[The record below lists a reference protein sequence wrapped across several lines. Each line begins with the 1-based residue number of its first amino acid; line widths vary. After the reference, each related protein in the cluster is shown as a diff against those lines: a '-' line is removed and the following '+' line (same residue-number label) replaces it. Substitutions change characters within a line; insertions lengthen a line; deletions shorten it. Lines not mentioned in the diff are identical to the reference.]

1 MTIDDEMMLINTS
14 GIIIRIEVKDTALQG
29 RVTSGVKLINLKDN
43 EKVASIAKVRKEA
56 IVEEDEKKDDD
67 GTSDETAES
76 VNTDASDAAGSD
88 DGDSGSEE

>member
-1 MTIDDEMMLINTS
+1 M
-14 GIIIRIEVKDTALQG
+14 
-29 RVTSGVKLINLKDN
+29 NLKDN